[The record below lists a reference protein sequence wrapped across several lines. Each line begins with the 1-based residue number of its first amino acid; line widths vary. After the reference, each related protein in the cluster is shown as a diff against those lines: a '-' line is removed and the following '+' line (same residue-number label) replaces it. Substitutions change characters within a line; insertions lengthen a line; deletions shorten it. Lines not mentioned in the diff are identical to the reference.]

1 LRRLA
6 GMALFQQAKVA
17 KHGLKENFKGWLLR
31 GNID

>member
-1 LRRLA
+1 
-6 GMALFQQAKVA
+6 MALFQQAKVA